1 MIIVI
6 YLQYTFL
13 YKVYVIVS
21 DKRSK
26 INSDK
31 NLICMIYG
39 PKYSSVN
46 DLHEI
51 QIFRSSLEYGYIIAF
66 IVHLL
71 FLSYTFYK

>member
-31 NLICMIYG
+31 NLICMLYG

-46 DLHEI
+46 ALHEI

-66 IVHLL
+66 
-71 FLSYTFYK
+71 